1 MSENL
6 QVVTYTE
13 LTTDEVAA
21 IYADSSNNITLINT
35 IVAKSTINVEDK
47 ATLKANVEHLEALK
61 NRKKMNSDDSI
72 WTTESFSTHD
82 AAITAGKAKY

>member
-35 IVAKSTINVEDK
+35 IVAKSTITEEDK
-47 ATLKANVEHLEALK
+47 ETLKANVEHLEALK

-72 WTTESFSTHD
+72 WTTESFSTQD